1 MIQSGTKRSG
11 IGGINTCQSD
21 KDGIFQTGMVYSTQQ
36 NELSVWKKTVRN
48 RTGTSGAKISRN
60 YNRTGI
66 SESCIK

>member
-21 KDGIFQTGMVYSTQQ
+21 KDGIFQPGMVYSTQQ

-48 RTGTSGAKISRN
+48 RTGGVKISRDH
-60 YNRTGI
+60 NRAGML
-66 SESCIK
+66 ESCIK